1 MEAYESFTKHI
12 SSSSRGRSTAA
23 FFDFD
28 GTIIA
33 THSVK
38 DMFLERLR
46 AGEVGGR
53 EIFDIGAMLPRY
65 LMKADSFVE
74 AMAAS
79 IRNLRGSR
87 EEKLVKLGEK
97 IASKLVA
104 DVFPEIK
111 AIIKAH
117 QARGHR
123 VVIVS
128 SATRYQ
134 IEPVARGLGIGD
146 ILCTE
151 LEVVDERFTG
161 NLSGDA
167 CYAEGKVAAVEHYA
181 KRHRV
186 NLARSFAYSDGAED
200 IAMLEAVGN
209 GVAINPDGKL
219 ARAAKHNGWP
229 QLDLNSRGFVGV
241 GDVAR
246 TLLAFGSAVPFLAAS
261 LPIRAL
267 GGSPREAMNFSI
279 SAWSNLAA
287 IVARLKIILEGEE
300 NLWSDRPAVFLFNHC
315 SAIDVLITAKVMRQD
330 IVGVAKKEIQRQPLM
345 GPAMAYAGT
354 VFIDREH
361 LRDPATALKP
371 AVEALAEGRS
381 VVIAPEGTRSRD
393 GRLGRFK
400 KGAFHIARQA
410 GVPIVPIVIHN
421 AVDALPNHGLVV
433 RPAEVKVTVL
443 KPVPTTGWTLRD
455 VTPQSRRIR
464 EMYLEALGQM
474 DPSATTASS

>member
-1 MEAYESFTKHI
+1 MEAYESFTRNIMK
-12 SSSSRGRSTAA
+12 SGRGRTTGA

-33 THSVK
+33 SHSVK

-46 AGEVGGR
+46 AGEVHGQ
-53 EIFDIGAMLPRY
+53 EFFDIGAMLPKY
-65 LMKADSFVE
+65 LLKADSFVD

-79 IRNLRGSR
+79 IRNLRGTR
-87 EEKLVKLGEK
+87 EDKLAKLGEK
-97 IASKLVA
+97 IATKLKA
-104 DVFPEIK
+104 ETFPEVK
-111 AIIKAH
+111 AMIRAH
-117 QARGHR
+117 LARGHR
-123 VVIVS
+123 VAIVS

-134 IEPVARGLGIGD
+134 IEPVARDLGITD

-151 LEVVDERFTG
+151 LEVVDGRFTG
-161 NLSGDA
+161 NLAGDA
-167 CYAEGKVAAVEHYA
+167 CYAEGKVTTMERFA
-181 KRHRV
+181 KRHRI
-186 NLARSFAYSDGAED
+186 NLDSSFAYSDGAED
-200 IAMLEAVGN
+200 IAMLSAVGHA
-209 GVAINPDGKL
+209 VTINPDSRL
-219 ARAAKHNGWP
+219 ADAARHNGWA
-229 QLDLNSRGFVGV
+229 QFELNSRGFIGV
-241 GDVAR
+241 GDIAR

-279 SAWSNLAA
+279 SSWANLAT

-300 NLWSDRPAVFLFNHC
+300 NLWSHRPAVFLFNHR
-315 SAIDVLITAKVMRQD
+315 SAVDMLITAKVMRQD
-330 IVGVAKKEIQRQPLM
+330 IVGVAKQEIQRQPLM
-345 GPAMAYAGT
+345 GPALAYAGT

-361 LRDPATALKP
+361 MRDPAAALKP
-371 AVEALAEGRS
+371 AVDALQEGRS

-421 AVDALPNHGLVV
+421 AVDALPNKSLVI

-443 KPVPTTGWTLRD
+443 KPIPTTGWTLRD
-455 VTPQSRRIR
+455 VAPQSRRIR
-464 EMYLEALGQM
+464 DMFLTALGQT
-474 DPSATTASS
+474 DADASIASG